1 MNLSDS
7 LEKAKGSLVITD
19 AFANADTVL
28 NHKGYKKI
36 ACSVSGG
43 ADSDIMIDICEKVK
57 PHSVHY
63 VWFDTGIEYRP
74 QKNI

>member
-19 AFANADTVL
+19 ALINADTVL
-28 NHKGYKKI
+28 NHKGYQNT

-43 ADSDIMIDICEKVK
+43 ADSDIMIDICEK
-57 PHSVHY
+57 
-63 VWFDTGIEYRP
+63 
-74 QKNI
+74 